1 MDDCIFCK
9 IINGAVPSSKV
20 FEDEDFIAFLDIMPL
35 NKGHTLV
42 VPKKH
47 CETIDDMPEQI
58 LAKIGP
64 ALKTLSRAV
73 AAAAGATGVN
83 LILSNGKT
91 AGQLVPHFH
100 FHIIPRREGDGLHF
114 DTHRKKYAGN
124 EMEQYRDKIISARTA
139 KG

>member
-9 IINGAVPSSKV
+9 IISGEVPSSKV
-20 FEDEDFIAFLDIMPL
+20 FEDEDIIAFLDIVPL
-35 NKGHTLV
+35 GKGHTLV

-47 CETIDDMPEQI
+47 CETIDDMPEEI

-73 AAAAGATGVN
+73 SAAVGATGIN

-100 FHIIPRREGDGLHF
+100 FHIVPRHEGDGLRF
-114 DTHRKKYAGN
+114 DTQRQEYAGD
-124 EMEQYRDKIISARTA
+124 EMEQYRDKIIAARAA